1 MSDTPRTTG
10 VRRATNSLLIIT
22 AALSVIGALY
32 VAFFLVDDSL
42 VDGEN
47 SNTVSTFVN
56 PLADASGEPSQ
67 YTAPVYPATY
77 GPDGG
82 KRTLVLYD
90 DSANESEVYAILA
103 ANLATHF
110 GSVTLQKLSDYQ
122 PGQILAFDALIYQ
135 GNDYNQIIPETLV
148 ADIRSGYGKV
158 LWAGANIEQLAGPE
172 QSFEAEDFIATYGWS
187 PAITMQ
193 NSLNNI
199 AAISYHGQTLERG
212 PGSGTV
218 YVPEVFYPDLVEV
231 LGYAECDAE
240 VNPSEIIPTGRPG
253 TCLTEFGEKY
263 PWAVRSN
270 NLTYVGDLSL
280 SWQDT
285 ATPALAFADLYY
297 DLLAPDTAATRH
309 AAVRLEDVN
318 PLSDPD
324 DLVRVTD
331 FLSERNIPFQV
342 AVFPFHVSRV
352 DGTEDRYAGVGLT
365 DKPRIVEALKYMQ
378 EHGGTLIHH
387 GTTHQF
393 GVLDNPYPGARAGAD
408 YEFIRSQ
415 CSTNRDWPYNIT
427 PCEDDSWVQLIGPLS
442 DDSIEQ
448 HAHRVELGRQEFI
461 DAGLGAPEIFEVPHY
476 GATPNAYE
484 GIGQFYDQ
492 RYDQTMYYPGLVSG
506 INPSFEAFI
515 NQVAPFSFTDVY
527 GTQIVPENLGNPS
540 ITTINNHPARSVDSI
555 VAAAEKNLAVRE
567 STASFFFH
575 PYLDLSILEDVV
587 DGIEGLGY
595 TFVPASDL

>member
-1 MSDTPRTTG
+1 MTDTPRT
-10 VRRATNSLLIIT
+10 VRIRRATNTFLIIT
-22 AALSVIGALY
+22 AVISVIGALY

-42 VDGEN
+42 VAGED
-47 SNTVSTFVN
+47 SNTVSTFVD
-56 PLADASGEPSQ
+56 PFEQAPGDPSG

-77 GPDGG
+77 GPTDK

-90 DSANESEVYAILA
+90 DSAKASEVYGIIA
-103 ANLATHF
+103 ANLATRF
-110 GSVTLQKLSDYQ
+110 GTATLQKVSDYH
-122 PGQILAFDALIYQ
+122 PGQIMDFDALIYQ
-135 GNDYNQIIPETLV
+135 GYDYDQTIPEALIT
-148 ADIRSGYGKV
+148 DIRSGYGKV
-158 LWAGANIEQLAGPE
+158 LWAGANIEQVGGEE
-172 QSFEAEDFIATYGWS
+172 QTDEAITFASTYGWS
-187 PAITMQ
+187 PEVTMR
-193 NSLNNI
+193 NALNNI
-199 AAISYHGQTLERG
+199 TAISYHGQRLER
-212 PGSGTV
+212 SATSVTV
-218 YVPEVFYPDLVEV
+218 HVPEVINPQAVEV
-231 LGYAECDAE
+231 LGFAECDSE
-240 VNPSEIIPTGRPG
+240 VHPSEIIPTGRPG
-253 TCLTEFGEKY
+253 TCLTELGEKY

-280 SWQDT
+280 AWQDT

-297 DLLAPDTAATRH
+297 DLLAPDTAPTRH

-324 DLVRVTD
+324 DLFRVTD

-342 AVFPFHVSRV
+342 AVFPFDVRRV
-352 DGTEDRYAGVGLT
+352 EGTEDRYAGFGLT
-365 DKPRIVEALKYMQ
+365 DKPKVVEALKYMQ

-387 GTTHQF
+387 GTTHQY
-393 GVLDNPYPGARAGAD
+393 GDLDNPYPGARSGAD

-415 CSTNRDWPYNIT
+415 CSTTNDKDYVVSE
-427 PCEDDSWVQLIGPLS
+427 CADDSWVQLVGPLP

-448 HAHRVELGRQEFI
+448 HARRVERGRQEFI

-484 GIGQFYDQ
+484 GIGKFYHE

-506 INPSFEAFI
+506 DDPSYEPFL

-527 GTQIVPENLGNPS
+527 GTKIIPENLGNPS
-540 ITTINNHPARSVDSI
+540 VTTINNHPARPADSI

-567 STASFFFH
+567 STASFYFH
-575 PYLDLSILEDVV
+575 PFLDLSILETIVNGVED
-587 DGIEGLGY
+587 LGY